1 MTGRADDAG
10 AGIGKLLRCRLEMTA
25 GTLRVIRFRGGA
37 WLMTA
42 ETGVIPGL
50 EIFVVAQHIR
60 GEAVV
65 MTLAAADSPFIAGLG
80 SGVTLPAGFRL
91 AVVGTLLMALQ
102 AVAAVKLLE
111 LTMLELSR
119 IHVVIMTLLARD

>member
-10 AGIGKLLRCRLEMTA
+10 PGIGKLLRCRLEMTA
-25 GTLRVIRFRGGA
+25 GTLRGGA

-119 IHVVIMTLLARD
+119 IQVVIMTLLARD